1 MPGRVEKLR
10 DSPQLPPGVV
20 DGLLDLHAAID
31 VDSGHFICHYYGAR
45 PQILRINGTE
55 YPGLGVGD
63 WMSVVVGEEPAR
75 AVEESGEEATLEGL
89 TRGEPVNVDRASLTL
104 VFNLYRHEGG
114 TIKAVALE
122 GAAAVI
128 VKPERRPPITV
139 ILWEKK
145 PERENRSLLTV

>member
-1 MPGRVEKLR
+1 MARRVEKVR

-31 VDSGHFICHYYGAR
+31 VDSGHYICHYYAAR
-45 PQILRINGTE
+45 PQILRINGSD

-75 AVEESGEEATLEGL
+75 AVEEAGEEASLEAL
-89 TRGEPVNVDRASLTL
+89 TRGDPINVDKGSLML

-114 TIKAVALE
+114 TIRVVALD
-122 GAAAVI
+122 GAVAVI
-128 VKPERRPPITV
+128 VEPERRPPITV